1 MSRAT
6 ALAWPVLLAAL
17 AACEGRPRVA
27 SKGFSGSRG
36 DGHTGAW
43 VAVLDLSDGI
53 PERPP
58 SGWLGLTSHGA
69 SFDEFVREA
78 ERLGR
83 SKDVRAVLVR
93 LGAARIGLAR
103 ATEVGTTLATL
114 RSKVPV
120 WCHADDYSN
129 GTLNLVAQ
137 GCTRVW
143 ASPASSVDA
152 IGLAAQTIYFH
163 KLLADDLGLD
173 VDFLQVGRFKGAQE
187 PFTRDGPS
195 PEARQ
200 SLETTLS
207 DMRAVWLDG
216 LRGGR
221 PAMAASAAE
230 DGPYTAQRAKAL
242 GLVDDVGYFD
252 DARDALERSS
262 GASRTEVRLG
272 AGTPSGVEGELGNLL
287 KNLTGESFGPAPI
300 ALVRATG
307 AISLE
312 GGGLLGDGGGI
323 VERRL
328 RRVLLRLE
336 RDDDVKAVVLRIDS
350 PGGSALASD
359 LLWHQLMRVRA
370 KKPLIVSIG
379 DMAASGG
386 YYLATTGSFVF
397 ADADSI
403 VGSIGVV
410 GGKIAADHALEK
422 IGVHAETFPGKAGDP
437 HAAARA
443 AYDSL
448 FVPWDEATRGR
459 VLEAMTG
466 IYDLF
471 VSRVAEGR
479 GIPVER
485 VAVFAEGRIFS
496 GRESKARGMVDE
508 LGGLREAVARARD
521 LAGLPPDARVGVA
534 EAMPTFF
541 QMLVEDEPEGEARQA
556 NAASIFHRA
565 VPPELAAFAS
575 SVEPLAL
582 GEHAICA
589 LPFALTVR

>member
-1 MSRAT
+1 MSRFI
-6 ALAWPVLLAAL
+6 ALAWPVLFGAL
-17 AACEGRPRVA
+17 SACEGRPSA
-27 SKGFSGSRG
+27 HSSGSGSHR
-36 DGHTGAW
+36 DGRAGPW

-53 PERPP
+53 PEQPP
-58 SGWLGLTSHGA
+58 SGWLGLASRGP

-78 ERLGR
+78 ERLER
-83 SKDVRAVLVR
+83 SKDVRGVLVR

-103 ATEVGTTLATL
+103 ATEVGATLGVL
-114 RSKVPV
+114 RSKMPV
-120 WCHADDYSN
+120 FCHADDYSN
-129 GTLNLVAQ
+129 ATLNLVAQ
-137 GCTRVW
+137 GCSRVW

-152 IGLAAQTIYFH
+152 IGLAAQTVYFH
-163 KLLADDLGLD
+163 KLLTEDLGFD
-173 VDFLQVGRFKGAQE
+173 VDFLQVGRFKGAEE

-195 PEARQ
+195 PDARQ
-200 SLETTLS
+200 SLETTLA

-216 LRGGR
+216 LGAGR
-221 PAMAASAAE
+221 PGVVPSAAE
-230 DGPYTAQRAKAL
+230 DGPYTAKVAKDRAL
-242 GLVDDVGYFD
+242 IDEVGYFD
-252 DARDALERSS
+252 EARLAIEKTS
-262 GASRTEVRLG
+262 GAFRSEVRLG
-272 AGTPSGVEGELGNLL
+272 AAAPSGVESQIGSVL
-287 KNLTGESFGPAPI
+287 KDLAGDSFGTAPV

-312 GGGLLGDGGGI
+312 GGGLLGEGGGI

-328 RRVLLRLE
+328 LRVLARLE

-359 LLWHQLMRVRA
+359 LLWHELMRIRA
-370 KKPLIVSIG
+370 KKPLVASIG

-386 YYLATTGSFVF
+386 YYLASSATVVF

-422 IGVHAETFPGKAGDP
+422 IGVHAETFPGKSGDP

-459 VLEAMTG
+459 VLQAMTG

-471 VSRVAEGR
+471 LARVVEGR
-479 GIPVER
+479 GLSLDR
-485 VAVFAEGRIFS
+485 VAASAEGRIFS
-496 GRESKARGMVDE
+496 GREGKARGLVDD
-508 LGGLREAVARARD
+508 LGGLREAITRARD

-534 EAMPTFF
+534 DGPQGFF
-541 QMLVEDEPEGEARQA
+541 QTLVDDEPEGDARRSR
-556 NAASIFHRA
+556 AASIFPRMI
-565 VPPELAAFAS
+565 PPDVAAFVAS
-575 SVEPLAL
+575 IEPFAA
-582 GEHAICA
+582 GEHAVCA